1 MSLNYQKYF
10 EGLFVS
16 TDPLYLKIKHMA
28 TAYGSVVPVY
38 VKTPINVNID
48 GEYRWLTFF
57 ALVEYDFTEDG
68 ICGAYPLR
76 AIRKDNPTPLPREE
90 DLDMRDYIHEDEM
103 PYRMKCYFRDR
114 VRAYRGN
121 WDLREV
127 HDLRNELA
135 GKQ

>member
-1 MSLNYQKYF
+1 MSLNYSKYF
-10 EGLFVS
+10 EGLFA
-16 TDPLYLKIKHMA
+16 TQDPLYQKLNRMV
-28 TAYGSVVPVY
+28 TAYGNIVPIYTKVPV
-38 VKTPINVNID
+38 NVNID

-57 ALVEYDFTEDG
+57 ALVEYDFIEDG

-90 DLDMRDYIHEDEM
+90 DLDMRDFVHEDEM
-103 PYRMKCYFRDR
+103 PYRMKRFFRDR
-114 VRAYRGN
+114 ASAYRGN

-135 GKQ
+135 GKK